1 MGAKSM
7 RISFNTVNGFIRV
20 YEGTRYL
27 VLSRCKKY
35 DFIYNN

>member
-20 YEGTRYL
+20 YEGPRYL
-27 VLSRCKKY
+27 VLSRGKKC

>member
-1 MGAKSM
+1 M
-7 RISFNTVNGFIRV
+7 RISFNTANGFIRV

-27 VLSRCKKY
+27 VLSRGKKY